1 MGGRHNEKSEHVSL
15 LLRDFQA
22 VLLIYRYDKCLNRLG
37 EFVKKY
43 RQYIIESNPHDF
55 YSFRGLKNQMRIR
68 IACGLDS
75 RSRAE
80 FWKNDRAAVRAVRTI
95 Q

>member
-1 MGGRHNEKSEHVSL
+1 
-15 LLRDFQA
+15 
-22 VLLIYRYDKCLNRLG
+22 
-37 EFVKKY
+37 
-43 RQYIIESNPHDF
+43 
-55 YSFRGLKNQMRIR
+55 MRIR

-75 RSRAE
+75 RTRAG

>member
-1 MGGRHNEKSEHVSL
+1 MTALNTAVSSS
-15 LLRDFQA
+15 FQWE
-22 VLLIYRYDKCLNRLG
+22 VKQELPYIL
-37 EFVKKY
+37 EF
-43 RQYIIESNPHDF
+43 NPHSL
-55 YSFRGLKNQMRIR
+55 YRFRGLKFRMRIR

-75 RSRAE
+75 RSRAG

>member
-1 MGGRHNEKSEHVSL
+1 
-15 LLRDFQA
+15 
-22 VLLIYRYDKCLNRLG
+22 
-37 EFVKKY
+37 
-43 RQYIIESNPHDF
+43 
-55 YSFRGLKNQMRIR
+55 MRIR

-75 RSRAE
+75 PSRAG